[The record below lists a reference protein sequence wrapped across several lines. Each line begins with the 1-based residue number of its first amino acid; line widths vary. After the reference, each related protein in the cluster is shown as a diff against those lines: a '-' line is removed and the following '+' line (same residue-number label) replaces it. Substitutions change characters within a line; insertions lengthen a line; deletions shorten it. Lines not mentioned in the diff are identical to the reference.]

1 MLKQRFWHFFIT
13 FVQKY
18 NIFSGTQVN
27 STKDPQTLYIEDYNY
42 QLPDEYIAKYPLAR
56 RDDSKLL
63 VYKHN
68 EISESKFSKIV
79 DFIPS
84 NSLLVFNN
92 TKVIQAR
99 LRFRKSTGAQI
110 EVFCLEPIHPSD
122 YAQSLG
128 STTECIWKCM
138 VGNLKKWKDENL
150 YKEFEIRG
158 LKINFSAEL
167 IESFGN
173 THHVIFKWD
182 NPEIHFAEILDF
194 AGELPIPPYLH
205 RKTEESDLTTY
216 QTVYSKI
223 KGSVAAPTAGLHFT
237 PEVLEQL
244 LNQHVETE
252 ELTLHVGAGTF
263 QPVKSN
269 DIADHEMHAELISV
283 SADTIK
289 HLLQK
294 IGDIIAVGTTSVRTL
309 ESLYQIGVML
319 EENADFES
327 NTIFKVEQ
335 WFPYRQHK
343 DISCEQSFQNIL
355 IFLEKNQLSILQ
367 AQTQII
373 IKPGYNFKA
382 IRGMITN
389 FHQPK
394 STLLLLVSAFV
405 EGNWQE
411 IYNYALRNNFRFLS
425 YGDSSLL
432 LK

>member
-1 MLKQRFWHFFIT
+1 MFLAIFHYFCAKIQH
-13 FVQKY
+13 
-18 NIFSGTQVN
+18 FSGTKVN
-27 STKDPQTLYIEDYNY
+27 STKDPHSRYIEDYNY
-42 QLPDEYIAKYPLAR
+42 KLPDEYIAKYPLAR

-63 VYKHN
+63 VYKN
-68 EISESKFSKIV
+68 ETISETKFSQV
-79 DFIPS
+79 VEFLPS
-84 NSLLVFNN
+84 NALLVFNN

-110 EVFCLEPIHPSD
+110 EVFCLEPIFPAD

-128 STTECIWKCM
+128 ANSECIWKCM
-138 VGNLKKWKDENL
+138 VGNLKKWKEENL
-150 YKEFEIRG
+150 FKEIEIRDI
-158 LKINFSAEL
+158 KVRFSAEL

-173 THHVIFKWD
+173 THHVLFKWD
-182 NPEIHFAEILDF
+182 NPEIHFAEILDSV
-194 AGELPIPPYLH
+194 GELPIPPYLH
-205 RKTEESDLTTY
+205 RETEESDLTTY

-237 PEVLEQL
+237 PEVFEQL
-244 LNQHVETE
+244 QNRHVETE

-263 QPVKSN
+263 QPVKTN

-283 SADTIK
+283 SVNTIN
-289 HLLQK
+289 HLLHK
-294 IGDIIAVGTTSVRTL
+294 IGSIIAVGTTSVRSL

-319 EENADFES
+319 DEKSDFEA

-335 WFPYRQHK
+335 WFPYQQHK
-343 DISCEQSFQNIL
+343 EITCEQSFQNIL
-355 IFLEKNQLSILQ
+355 DFLKKNQLNNLQ

-373 IKPGYNFKA
+373 IKPGYKFRV
-382 IRGMITN
+382 IEGMITN

-405 EGNWQE
+405 KGNWQE
-411 IYNYALRNNFRFLS
+411 IYNYALKKNFRFLS

>member
-1 MLKQRFWHFFIT
+1 MFLAFFHYFCAKI
-13 FVQKY
+13 QH
-18 NIFSGTQVN
+18 FSGIKVN
-27 STKDPQTLYIEDYNY
+27 SIKDPHTLYIEDYNY

-63 VYKHN
+63 IYKNN
-68 EISESKFSKIV
+68 EISETKFSQV
-79 DFIPS
+79 VNFLPS
-84 NSLLVFNN
+84 NALLVFNN

-99 LRFRKSTGAQI
+99 LRFIKSTGAQI
-110 EVFCLEPIHPSD
+110 EVFCLEPIQPAD

-150 YKEFEIRG
+150 FKEIQIKDIKC
-158 LKINFSAEL
+158 LFSAEL
-167 IESFGN
+167 IETFGN
-173 THHVIFKWD
+173 TQHVLFKWD
-182 NPEIHFAEILDF
+182 NPEIHFAEILDS

-237 PEVLEQL
+237 TEVLEQL
-244 LNQHVETE
+244 KSQHIETE

-263 QPVKSN
+263 QPVKTN
-269 DIADHEMHAELISV
+269 DIADHEMHSELISV
-283 SADTIK
+283 NVKTIK

-294 IGDIIAVGTTSVRTL
+294 IGSVIAVGTTSVRSL

-319 EENADFES
+319 EEKSDFDS
-327 NTIFKVEQ
+327 NSIFKVEQ
-335 WFPYRQHK
+335 WFPYQQHK
-343 DISCEQSFQNIL
+343 DISCEQSFHNIL
-355 IFLEKNQLSILQ
+355 DFLEKNQLSSLQ

-373 IKPGYNFKA
+373 IKPGYTFKV
-382 IRGMITN
+382 IEGMITN

-411 IYNYALRNNFRFLS
+411 IYTYALKNNFRFLS
-425 YGDSSLL
+425 FGDSSLL